1 MYTDLVLFDVAQSPF
16 NNIVYRT
23 VKISNLKNYNSKNIV
38 IIEGNSVN
46 RDILERDNV
55 NILLSPH
62 KDLKR
67 DSMHFRNSGLNQVL
81 CSISKKN
88 NIAIGFSFSEFLN
101 SNDRAL
107 ILGKMQQN
115 VRLCRKFKVKMVI
128 ASFAK
133 NEYELRSIET
143 LKSFGYILGMN
154 PEEIKKSTEQG
165 YLIAKDKL
173 YK

>member
-1 MYTDLVLFDVAQSPF
+1 MFTDLVLFNVEKSPF
-16 NNIVYRT
+16 SNIVYRT
-23 VKISNLKNYNSKNIV
+23 VKISALKNYNPKDIV
-38 IIEGNSVN
+38 VIEGNGIN
-46 RDILERDNV
+46 RDIVERSNINV
-55 NILLSPH
+55 LLSPH
-62 KDLKR
+62 KDLRK
-67 DSMHFRNSGLNQVL
+67 DSMHFRNSGLNHVL
-81 CSISKKN
+81 CSLAKKN

-115 VRLCRKFKVKMVI
+115 VRLCRKAKVNMLI

-133 NEYELRSIET
+133 NEYELRSVET

-154 PEEIKKSTEQG
+154 PEEIKKSIELS